1 MFLYLY
7 TGLIEMK
14 DLTTFSFLFVSSK
27 EKISNSEAIVWW
39 RIFLYLNQDIDSDYI
54 SEETG
59 K

>member
-1 MFLYLY
+1 
-7 TGLIEMK
+7 MK
-14 DLTTFSFLFVSSK
+14 NLTTFSFLFVSSK
-27 EKISNSEAIVWW
+27 DKISNSEAIIWW